1 MEDFHKI
8 LVPFDG
14 SEHAKRALARAVY
27 LAELCM
33 AELLLLNVV
42 DLNKKISSFEQV
54 STGGFVPSDFK
65 EEAFWILQNSANM
78 IPKEIKTVNMVE
90 IGRPSEVIL
99 EICLQEKC
107 DLIIMGSRGLSTIK
121 QLILGSVSD
130 YVMSNSAC
138 PVMIIR

>member
-14 SEHAKRALARAVY
+14 SEPAEKALARAVY
-27 LAELCM
+27 LAKLCL
-33 AELLLLNVV
+33 AEIVILNVV

-54 STGGFVPSDFK
+54 STGGYVPSDLK
-65 EEAFWILQNSANM
+65 EEGLRMLLNLKRN
-78 IPKEIKTVNMVE
+78 IPVGIKTKYMVE
-90 IGRPSEVIL
+90 IGQPPEIIL
-99 EICLQEKC
+99 DICKKEQC
-107 DLIIMGSRGLSTIK
+107 DLIIMGNRGLSTIK

-130 YVMSNSAC
+130 YVMSNAIC

>member
-14 SEHAKRALARAVY
+14 SEPAEKALARAVY
-27 LAELCM
+27 LAKLCL
-33 AELLLLNVV
+33 AEIVILNVV

-54 STGGFVPSDFK
+54 STGGYVPSDLK
-65 EEAFWILQNSANM
+65 EEGLRMLLNLKRN
-78 IPKEIKTVNMVE
+78 IPVGIKTKYMVAIGQPPE
-90 IGRPSEVIL
+90 IIL
-99 EICLQEKC
+99 DICKKEQC
-107 DLIIMGSRGLSTIK
+107 DLIIMGNRGLSTIK

-130 YVMSNSAC
+130 YVMSNAIC